1 MARVGINPARG
12 KVSSYT
18 PKRVTVA
25 LLTYLPHL
33 EGYFRSRFDI
43 LKLSLA
49 SLFTNTSLPYDLLV
63 FDNGSCASVVEY
75 LTRLKSE
82 GRIDF
87 LLLSGT
93 NIGKIGAFRLLF
105 GAAPGDV
112 VAYADDDIFYY
123 PGWLEAHLEIL
134 DTYPKVGMVS
144 GSPVRDAADR
154 ARSSLYRFID
164 ENRGGLSVSQERR
177 IPDTWEIDWAVSV
190 GRDPQAYLESTLD
203 QPDLILNFRGVEAF
217 GSASHF
223 QFVAPKEVI
232 CRAIPDEWS
241 GRLMGDMIRLDEAV
255 DGLGY
260 LRLSTVERTTRHL
273 GNTISPDL
281 VEEARSVG
289 LQLEAKP
296 VSGRAGMHW
305 MVRLPGSRRVLR
317 KIYDNLFRLLHNVD

>member
-1 MARVGINPARG
+1 M
-12 KVSSYT
+12 
-18 PKRVTVA
+18 
-25 LLTYLPHL
+25 LTYLPHL
-33 EGYFRSRFDI
+33 EGYFRSRFDV

-49 SLFTNTSLPYDLLV
+49 SLFANTSLPYDLLV
-63 FDNGSCASVVEY
+63 FDNGSCAPVVEY

-82 GRIDF
+82 GRINF

-105 GAAPGDV
+105 GAAPGNV
-112 VAYADDDIFYY
+112 VAYADDDIFFY

-134 DTYPKVGMVS
+134 DAYPKVGMVS

-164 ENRGGLSVSQERR
+164 ENRVGLSVSQKRQ
-177 IPDTWEIDWAVSV
+177 IPDQWEIDWAVSV

-203 QPDLILNFRGVEAF
+203 QPDLILTYRGVEAF

-232 CRAIPDEWS
+232 LRAVPEEWS
-241 GRLMGDMIRLDEAV
+241 GKLMGDMIQLDEAV

-273 GNTISPDL
+273 GNTISPD
-281 VEEARSVG
+281 VIEDARAVG
-289 LQLEAKP
+289 RQLDAIP
-296 VSGRAGMHW
+296 AAGRPGKHW
-305 MVRLPGSRRVLR
+305 MVRLPGSRRLLT
-317 KIYDNLFRLLHNVD
+317 KIYDSLFRLLHNVD